1 MLPPS
6 RTTRRPWRCGRQRR
20 RFSFLFAL
28 ATTAASFLWFEYLA
42 QPLNRKWLIAT
53 SRNCFERK
61 SDRSPASSRD
71 RWARRRTPPYQGWH
85 PTSSRWN
92 APVLASRDSQPARR
106 RARLSTDGAQFPRRP
121 RESERIF
128 PANRLV
134 RAASRAR

>member
-53 SRNCFERK
+53 SPELFRTQIGPQSRIQP
-61 SDRSPASSRD
+61 RSVGARSEEHTSELQSR
-71 RWARRRTPPYQGWH
+71 
-85 PTSSRWN
+85 
-92 APVLASRDSQPARR
+92 RDLVC
-106 RARLSTDGAQFPRRP
+106 RLLL
-121 RESERIF
+121 EKKK
-128 PANRLV
+128 RLLEKK
-134 RAASRAR
+134 